1 MWTRYNKGL
10 AVGRK
15 EENILNLK
23 LAEKLLPLCCI
34 SYFKENI
41 DISSKAT
48 FFGDFFSKIWE
59 FLPASEHV
67 SSVYPTA
74 TITQQKE
81 FWVNMASG
89 GVEKQETN
97 PED

>member
-1 MWTRYNKGL
+1 MLHLLYQGEDWNKS
-10 AVGRK
+10 
-15 EENILNLK
+15 K
-23 LAEKLLPLCCI
+23 LAP
-34 SYFKENI
+34 
-41 DISSKAT
+41 

-59 FLPASEHV
+59 FFPASEHV

-81 FWVNMASG
+81 FWVNMAGG